1 VPNIIKNF
9 FLVFTSLLNLI
20 ISKNRNKL
28 ITIVLGM
35 ILVMILEILS
45 IGVIYPL
52 INIIFDPKY
61 LIKYDLFFLKKFD
74 QKNILLLVLF
84 FFVFVFLLKNILIII
99 FIIYKST
106 FLQNFLSDL
115 RLKLYDNYLNQD
127 FKNFLKKDTPEIIR
141 NIQVEATVAMRSLDA
156 YLSIFAELFILVGI
170 ISFLFYLAPIPTLS
184 IIISFSIFSLV
195 YVFTLK
201 KKIFE
206 LGKERVE
213 LDSIIIREIEQGLGN
228 YKEILIYNIKNI
240 FLKKFSDVA
249 AKYNKNMLYISVIT
263 QSTRVLLE
271 QFGIFIITIVT
282 FILLLKQN
290 NLTDTI
296 PLLGSY
302 VYAFFRILPS
312 INKIILNFQAIINAK
327 HSISFLNNEIARL
340 LKNREN
346 DLSDVFSKI
355 NKPNLKK
362 YLFIENL
369 TYHNEK
375 KIIFKNLNLLIN
387 KGEKIGIMGQS
398 GSGKST
404 FLNLVMGLLKPQT
417 GSIKYEGV
425 DIAYMRKKIGYVSQ
439 NIYIMKDSLKNNI
452 TLRQGSENI
461 DMSKLNSSISAA
473 GLMNFINS
481 LKEGLDTIITENAGN
496 ISGGELQRIIIARSL
511 YFSKEILIFDEFTSS
526 LDLKAEELIL
536 TEINKINK
544 TMIIV
549 SHKLSSLK
557 YCDKIYELNNQNL
570 NEINAK

>member
-1 VPNIIKNF
+1 
-9 FLVFTSLLNLI
+9 
-20 ISKNRNKL
+20 
-28 ITIVLGM
+28 M
-35 ILVMILEILS
+35 ILVTILEILS

-61 LIKYDLFFLKKFD
+61 LIKYDFFFLKNFD

-84 FFVFVFLLKNILIII
+84 FFVFVFFLKNILIII

-184 IIISFSIFSLV
+184 IIVSFSIFSLV

-213 LDSIIIREIEQGLGN
+213 LDSTIIREIEQGLGN

-249 AKYNKNMLYISVIT
+249 VKYNKNMLYISVIT

-282 FILLLKQN
+282 FMLLLKQN

-296 PLLGSY
+296 SLLGSY

-425 DIAYMRKKIGYVSQ
+425 DIANMRKKIGYVSQ